1 MATGARIHAEER
13 GRVTILT
20 LSNPAKRNAL
30 NPSLLEQLADELE
43 RLARAP
49 AQIVVLRG
57 EGERV
62 FSSGYDIGA
71 IRGGAGEEASRH
83 PLGRALEAIERFPF
97 PIIAM
102 VFGGAYGAACELVAS
117 CDLRF
122 ASDDAR
128 FAIPAGRLGVVYAAE
143 GVARLA
149 RGASPALVRELLYTA
164 RPIDAPRALSLGL
177 VQGLHPRAALE
188 AEVLAL
194 AGEMAGLAPRT
205 LSGAKRMLAALAR
218 RNQLT
223 AAELEEFAR
232 LRDEALS
239 SIDFAEG
246 QAAFAAKRAPRFSG
260 R

>member
-1 MATGARIHAEER
+1 MPTEARIHAEER

-30 NPSLLEQLADELE
+30 NPSLLEQLAGELE

-83 PLGRALEAIERFPF
+83 PLGRALEAIERFPL

-122 ASDDAR
+122 ATDDAR

-149 RGASPALVRELLYTA
+149 RSASPALVRELLYTA
-164 RPIDAPRALSLGL
+164 RPIDAQRALSLGL
-177 VQGLHPRAALE
+177 LQGLHPRAALE

-218 RNQLT
+218 RIQLS

-239 SIDFAEG
+239 SADFAEG
-246 QAAFAAKRAPRFSG
+246 QAAFAEKRTPRFTG

>member
-1 MATGARIHAEER
+1 MEPEARIHSDAR
-13 GRVTILT
+13 GRIAILT

-30 NPSLLEQLADELE
+30 NPGLLEQLAAELD
-43 RLARAP
+43 RLARSP
-49 AQIVVLRG
+49 VQVIVLRG

-97 PIIAM
+97 PIVAM
-102 VFGGAYGAACELVAS
+102 IFGGAYGAACELVAS

-122 ASDDAR
+122 ATSDAR

-149 RGASPALVRELLYTA
+149 RGASPALARELLYTA
-164 RPIDAPRALSLGL
+164 RPIDAQRALALGL
-177 VQGLHPRAALE
+177 VQGLHSREALE

-194 AGEMAGLAPRT
+194 ASEMAGLAPRT
-205 LSGAKRMLAALAR
+205 LSSAKRMLAALGR
-218 RNQLT
+218 RSQFGD
-223 AAELEEFAR
+223 AELEEFAR

-239 SIDFAEG
+239 SSDFAEG
-246 QAAFAAKRAPRFSG
+246 QAAFAAKRAPRFTG